1 LAASD
6 GTSSANVTVTW
17 VASTGASS
25 YKIFRG
31 ATLVG
36 TVSAPAT
43 SYADIGAVA
52 GTTYTYTVKA
62 AGPTGVN
69 DSAASNADNGWRNLR
84 APTGLIASDNLTS
97 RITVNWSAVPGAT
110 GYKLYRGTSAGSLT
124 MIAALT
130 ALTFNDTTAAVGTT
144 YIYAVTAR
152 SNPGESARSATDTG
166 VRVAG
171 LMTAD
176 NSKPTDPGDGSY
188 SPNTTEAVTEEPEI
202 APMGVQRYLQVIAI
216 TRDAAQA
223 CDAEADAQPTAG
235 DMTEGEA
242 TDGESADPTNAP
254 AIIDLDQ
261 NGEPDLC
268 QLRRGDLDLNGRLDE
283 ADLALLLT
291 MIGEEPVLGFGDLNG
306 DGMIDAS
313 DLQALSERMD
323 PVIQSP

>member
-1 LAASD
+1 
-6 GTSSANVTVTW
+6 
-17 VASTGASS
+17 
-25 YKIFRG
+25 
-31 ATLVG
+31 
-36 TVSAPAT
+36 
-43 SYADIGAVA
+43 
-52 GTTYTYTVKA
+52 
-62 AGPTGVN
+62 
-69 DSAASNADNGWRNLR
+69 
-84 APTGLIASDNLTS
+84 
-97 RITVNWSAVPGAT
+97 
-110 GYKLYRGTSAGSLT
+110 

-171 LMTAD
+171 FMTAD

-223 CDAEADAQPTAG
+223 CDVEADAQPTAG
-235 DMTEGEA
+235 DTTEGEA

-291 MIGEEPVLGFGDLNG
+291 MIGEEPVLEPGASYEYTSGVPLPTPSGIMMGSYGMVTPGGERFDIDIPPFSL
-306 DGMIDAS
+306 DGP
-313 DLQALSERMD
+313 ETRRT
-323 PVIQSP
+323 VN